1 MSQSLPNIYDDSKV
15 QIEVFGHRN
24 PTTDACGTTH
34 ADGNK
39 QKQFLIKNIKKKT
52 IGAILK

>member
-39 QKQFLIKNIKKKT
+39 QKQFLIKNI
-52 IGAILK
+52 